1 MVLTPQMAI
10 SHLVMT
16 IGVGISQKKISKILT
31 MYKYCGMT
39 HIYYIWSIY
48 SVEIRHRKNGST
60 PVNAFLT
67 YIKIKLIYLVVVK
80 RQCLFGMH

>member
-31 MYKYCGMT
+31 MFKYCGMT
-39 HIYYIWSIY
+39 HIISIRTRMPGGVFVTRYI
-48 SVEIRHRKNGST
+48 VTVTRHVSRGHN
-60 PVNAFLT
+60 LT
-67 YIKIKLIYLVVVK
+67 S
-80 RQCLFGMH
+80 QEW